1 MGVLLGLFKALTL
14 VFWWVVLVNVFMPQ
28 ARPFDALIGLAGM
41 ALLALH
47 VLEVLM
53 FNHRLRDRSHR
64 WLDRLQILLLGIF
77 HIQSIPEPLP
87 RQ

>member
-14 VFWWVVLVNVFMPQ
+14 VFWWVVLVNVFIPQ
-28 ARPFDALIGLAGM
+28 TKPFNTLISLAGM
-41 ALLALH
+41 GVLGLH
-47 VLEVLM
+47 MFEVLA

-77 HIQSIPEPLP
+77 HIQSIPAPLP
-87 RQ
+87 RR